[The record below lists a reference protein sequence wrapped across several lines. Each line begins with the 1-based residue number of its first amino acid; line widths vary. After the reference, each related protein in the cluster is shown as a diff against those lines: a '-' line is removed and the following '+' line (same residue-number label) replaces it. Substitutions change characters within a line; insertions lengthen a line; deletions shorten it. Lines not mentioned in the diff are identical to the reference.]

1 MIHFNDYELDQFLNE
16 DIPYEDLT
24 TTFLKLE
31 NKPARM
37 QIATRDDTVL
47 CCTEEAR
54 QIFSKRGIQTTLFTP
69 SGEFIEKSVK
79 FLEAEGLAGNLH
91 AVWRVIENIMG
102 YSSGIATRTRLM
114 IQKAMQVNS
123 NITIATT
130 RKTLPG
136 AKKII
141 LKAVLSGGGS
151 IHRQGLSDTLLILK
165 NHTVFFENSESL
177 ITRIVE
183 RKKLING
190 KPLTVEVKTT
200 DEAKIMAKAGIDIIQ
215 FDHLTSTT
223 TSSTVSVLK
232 KINPSVKIA
241 VAGGITLEN
250 VDEYAGCGAD
260 ILVTSWPYYAK
271 PADFTVTIRPIF
283 DIF

>member
-1 MIHFNDYELDQFLNE
+1 MIHFNDYEIDQLLHE

-24 TTFLKLE
+24 TAFLKLE
-31 NKPARM
+31 NKPARI
-37 QIATRDDTVL
+37 QFTTREDTVL
-47 CCTEEAR
+47 CCMEEAR

-102 YSSGIATRTRLM
+102 YASGIATRTRLM
-114 IQKAMQVNS
+114 VQKAIQINPD
-123 NITIATT
+123 ITIATT

-151 IHRQGLSDTLLILK
+151 IHRHGLSDTLLIFK
-165 NHTVFFENSESL
+165 NHISFFESSESL
-177 ITRIVE
+177 ISRIAE
-183 RKKLING
+183 RKRLING

-200 DEAKIMAKAGIDIIQ
+200 DEAKIMTKAGADIIQ
-215 FDHLTSTT
+215 FDHLSASEI
-223 TSSTVSVLK
+223 SSVVSVLK

-241 VAGGITLEN
+241 AAGGISLEN
-250 VDEYAGCGAD
+250 VEEYAGCGAH
-260 ILVTSWPYYAK
+260 ILVSSWPYYGK
-271 PADFTVTIRPIF
+271 PADFTVIIQPIF